1 MKELT
6 VMDEDWRVLRSLLP
20 PGWKVQAR
28 QLGAVERLRGFPSTE
43 ALLRTLL
50 LHIAC
55 GYSLRETVVRAQAA
69 GIADV
74 SDVALM
80 KRLRNAEAWLHELC
94 LALLR
99 EVEIVAPVAKP
110 GINLRV
116 FDGTLVKEPGAT
128 GSQWRVLFSLR
139 LPSMECDY
147 FKLTPSTG
155 VGMGESFRHYPVAAG
170 DYIMA
175 DAGYSNRP
183 GIEAISQAG
192 AYAMVRL
199 NYGAVPLRDAK
210 QQPFPLIKRLKS
222 LTPAGETATWKVFLQ
237 GTEGSIPGRLCVRR
251 KSEQAAAQAREK
263 LLRQAR
269 KKGKTVSADTLVRAG
284 YVIVFTTF
292 PEAVFTTEEILQWYR
307 LRWQVEL
314 VFKQLKSLAGLG
326 HLPKHDDA
334 SSRAWLYGKL
344 LVALLTRKLIRL
356 GRDFSP
362 WGYVETEVHA

>member
-1 MKELT
+1 
-6 VMDEDWRVLRSLLP
+6 MDEDWRVLRSLLP
-20 PGWKVQAR
+20 LDWKAQAR
-28 QLGAVERLRGFPSTE
+28 KLGAVERLRGFPSTD

-69 GIADV
+69 GIAEV

-80 KRLRNAEAWLHELC
+80 KRLRNAEPWLHDLC
-94 LALLR
+94 LGLLR
-99 EVEIVAPVAKP
+99 EAEIAAPALKP
-110 GINLRV
+110 GVSLRI

-155 VGMGESFRHYPVAAG
+155 VGMGESFRHYPIKTG
-170 DYIMA
+170 DYVMA

-183 GIEAISQAG
+183 GIEAVTQAG
-192 AYAMVRL
+192 AYVMVRL
-199 NYGAVPLRDAK
+199 NYGALPLKDANH
-210 QQPFPLIKRLKS
+210 QPFPLIKRVKS
-222 LTPAGETATWKVFLQ
+222 LTRAGQTGAWKVFLA
-237 GTEGSIPGRLCVRR
+237 GTEAPIEGRICVLR
-251 KSEQAAAQAREK
+251 KSEQAGAQAQKK

-269 KKGKTVSADTLVRAG
+269 KKGKTVSAETLALAS

-292 PEAVFTTEEILQWYR
+292 PATTFTPEEILEWYR
-307 LRWQVEL
+307 LRWQIEL
-314 VFKQLKSLAGLG
+314 VFKRLKSLAGLG

-344 LVALLTRKLIRL
+344 LVALLTQKLIRL

-362 WGYVETEVHA
+362 WGYVETEVNT